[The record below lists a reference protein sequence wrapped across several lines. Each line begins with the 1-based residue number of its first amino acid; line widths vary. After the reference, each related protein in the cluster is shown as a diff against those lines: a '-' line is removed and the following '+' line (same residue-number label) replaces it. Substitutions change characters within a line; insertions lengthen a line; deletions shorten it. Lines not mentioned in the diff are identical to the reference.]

1 MYILDVLGHNIKFY
15 REQAGLTQE
24 ELAFRAEISS
34 SYLSRL
40 EGGKQNLTSDIAD
53 RIAMALGI
61 YTYQLY
67 MESRD
72 REPAEVLSKAR
83 INRMTDRRAQMSPEQ
98 QKKTL
103 QMMDYITSL
112 RWEEVDQDEIET
124 K

>member
-72 REPAEVLSKAR
+72 RSQRKYC
-83 INRMTDRRAQMSPEQ
+83 
-98 QKKTL
+98 QKHGLTG
-103 QMMDYITSL
+103 
-112 RWEEVDQDEIET
+112 
-124 K
+124 